1 MKRLSAPFAATFA
14 AAMVGAM
21 LPLGGP
27 AFAED
32 EPTETP
38 EPSAA
43 PTESA
48 PARGFG
54 GYTTGAW
61 SAPVK
66 IEIYEPMI
74 PFPNTPQMELEIAY
88 SEVKSDTSTSRGRSS
103 FLWPGG
109 PIGEGFKTIV
119 EQFGLPP
126 SLGKDGYPVQVNSVY
141 PAGPDT
147 ETDEPFP
154 GMIQRAGSDD
164 GSAYAETGYSSDSQA
179 QDRDAGEG
187 DDGGLVPGLP
197 LPGLDGLLGLISPPA
212 EEGEDAAPSTL
223 RAPAGTRRDRRPRRV
238 HLGGQDRDRHQLHR
252 RWHAARSATSPCWAG
267 WSGWKD

>member
-141 PAGPDT
+141 PAGPDA

-197 LPGLDGLLGLISPPA
+197 LPGLDGLLGLISPPRRRVRTPPPRRSGSRRHSA
-212 EEGEDAAPSTL
+212 RSSTS
-223 RAPAGTRRDRRPRRV
+223 AGSPRWPRPRPPPTP
-238 HLGGQDRDRHQLHR
+238 R
-252 RWHAARSATSPCWAG
+252 RSHAARSATSPCWAG